1 MRRNTKPII
10 GVTIAKRRLASPTVD
25 PDAVVGSRVVAA
37 RRREFRHDQLPTRR
51 AGARPRLSPRGL
63 GVRLLP
69 DRHGEA
75 EFCPHSGDS
84 FSLRVRP
91 VLVPRSLPTAISTTA
106 PSSRHWASSMR
117 WGSKKRC
124 GGDTATG
131 PSLPPWRRS
140 TRPERVDAVILEALH
155 YFAAKPRSRSFFQ
168 RMAFEPES
176 FSEGIRRTLAAEHG
190 EERWVDTVR
199 HDGQAWLD
207 LAHGAAT
214 SQTDLYGGRLHE
226 INTPTLV
233 VHGGCDPRTEP
244 GELET
249 ILGALPDAQLS
260 FHADAGHCPHAE
272 PSGEAVTSAV
282 VEFLGSLAAP
292 GRSGGP

>member
-1 MRRNTKPII
+1 MPSLDLESSPLAGGRS
-10 GVTIAKRRLASPTVD
+10 VTISYRRGGQGPALV
-25 PDAVVGSRVVAA
+25 
-37 RRREFRHDQLPTRR
+37 FL
-51 AGARPRLSPRGL
+51 
-63 GVRLLP
+63 
-69 DRHGEA
+69 HG
-75 EFCPHSGDS
+75 G
-84 FSLRVRP
+84 
-91 VLVPRSLPTAISTTA
+91 
-106 PSSRHWASSMR
+106 
-117 WGSKKRC
+117 WGYDFYPI
-124 GGDTATG
+124 DTAMLSSAHTLVI
-131 PSLPPWRRS
+131 PSRSGYGLSSPLDRFPPHFHHCAVIETLDVLEALGIEKAVWWGHS
-140 TRPERVDAVILEALH
+140 DGAVIAAMAAIHAPQRVDAVILEALH

-207 LAHGAAT
+207 LALGAAT

-226 INTPTLV
+226 VSTPTLV

-249 ILGALPDAQLS
+249 ILGVLPDAQLS